1 MYGNRVRD
9 NSKKASKVKFW
20 LRYLDSLRQD
30 RKKFLICF
38 SYNFEFTKGFCVL
51 YPSKSYYKVASMI
64 CTIKCPWGLDQVK
77 DGEGLWEVPISSPNG
92 GKIFYLLKKKRIS
105 TIKSDCLQTS
115 ISSKAPF
122 DCQKENYWKYPWA
135 RIQLLSHLLNFFPKS
150 KHGCL
155 SQLSS
160 SSCLSPIQLQL
171 LYVLLLHMGST
182 SD

>member
-20 LRYLDSLRQD
+20 LRYLDSLRHD

-92 GKIFYLLKKKRIS
+92 GKIFYLLKKKGS
-105 TIKSDCLQTS
+105 
-115 ISSKAPF
+115 
-122 DCQKENYWKYPWA
+122 
-135 RIQLLSHLLNFFPKS
+135 LLSNLTASKLLFLQRLHLTVRKKTIENILEQGFNF
-150 KHGCL
+150 
-155 SQLSS
+155 
-160 SSCLSPIQLQL
+160 
-171 LYVLLLHMGST
+171 
-182 SD
+182 

>member
-20 LRYLDSLRQD
+20 LRYLDSLRHD
-30 RKKFLICF
+30 GKKFLICF

-92 GKIFYLLKKKRIS
+92 GKIFYLLKKKKKDLYYQIWLPPNFYFFKGSIWLSERKLLKIS
-105 TIKSDCLQTS
+105 LSKDSTFKSF
-115 ISSKAPF
+115 A
-122 DCQKENYWKYPWA
+122 
-135 RIQLLSHLLNFFPKS
+135 
-150 KHGCL
+150 
-155 SQLSS
+155 
-160 SSCLSPIQLQL
+160 
-171 LYVLLLHMGST
+171 
-182 SD
+182 